1 MSNKEAKT
9 TVTASQQSPPDS
21 TDQSQQQKKA
31 FEQGN
36 ANNSTADDPKMR
48 KEDSDS
54 PTVQP
59 GMDESLP
66 ENTPAEGESLED
78 DEDIDKSKKNKP
90 EIEGPYKG
98 KEKTNNIIL

>member
-1 MSNKEAKT
+1 MANNETDTTKNGNQPGLADKEK
-9 TVTASQQSPPDS
+9 QNE
-21 TDQSQQQKKA
+21 QKKG

-36 ANNSTADDPKMR
+36 GNNSTTNDPKMR

-54 PTVQP
+54 PTGQP
-59 GMDESLP
+59 EIDESLP

-78 DEDIDKSKKNKP
+78 DEDIDESKKNKP

-98 KEKTNNIIL
+98 EEKTGSKVL